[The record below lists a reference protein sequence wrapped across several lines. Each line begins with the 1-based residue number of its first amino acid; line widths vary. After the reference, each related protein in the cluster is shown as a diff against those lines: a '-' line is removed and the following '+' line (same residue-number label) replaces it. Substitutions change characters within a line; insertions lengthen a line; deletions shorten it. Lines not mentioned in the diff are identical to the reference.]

1 MNTCKEDLSMA
12 TAIVTKRYWEKGTLY
27 DDSFEKPLSESSGYI
42 KQVLSDLYP
51 ELVDT
56 PFTHALFL
64 NQGVILKYQD
74 KEIEIFLE
82 SKKDRTTVDLSDISI
97 YKAKLNMIKLF
108 NEVFELVKGDFES
121 FLVSVREGKAYYIS
135 IKKGECTIGISE
147 ELLQLF
153 DRVDVLNSLAL
164 ETGFIYKVDSTEK
177 GFLGVD
183 IRYAISWGIEFENI
197 LLEDEKALLEKGI
210 YQEYLL
216 YYDPDMPHRKY
227 HTVFKPTGKFGIVLF
242 CNDFE
247 NMEYEMPEDMLFC
260 LYIITAC
267 HERE

>member
-1 MNTCKEDLSMA
+1 MG
-12 TAIVTKRYWEKGTLY
+12 TALVITRYWEKGTLY
-27 DDSFEKPLSESSGYI
+27 EDSFEKPLSGLQDYI
-42 KQVLSDLYP
+42 KQVLSDHYP

-74 KEIEIFLE
+74 KEIEIFLKPK
-82 SKKDRTTVDLSDISI
+82 SDNTTADFSDISK
-97 YKAKLNMIKLF
+97 YEAKQNMIQLF
-108 NEVFELVKGDFES
+108 NEVFELAQGDLES

-135 IKKGECTIGISE
+135 IKKGECTIGFSE
-147 ELLQLF
+147 GLLQLF
-153 DRVDVLNSLAL
+153 DGIDVVDNLTL
-164 ETGFIYKVDSTEK
+164 ETGFIYKIGDT
-177 GFLGVD
+177 GNYFLGVD
-183 IRYAISWGIEFENI
+183 LRYAISWGIEVENI
-197 LLEDEKALLEKGI
+197 LLEDEKALIEKGI
-210 YQEYLL
+210 YHEYLL

-227 HTVFKPTGKFGIVLF
+227 RSVFKPTGKFGIVLF

-247 NMEYEMPEDMLFC
+247 NMEYEMPEDMLFH